1 MRKKQIKRQIR
12 YFRKTGM
19 ALILAVAMLLSM
31 TSCGSAGD
39 GTDMVTKT
47 EKPDMEG
54 AVSSDAVDGT
64 EDTTKVEYNNEP
76 VKDIYKDYFLVGAA
90 INGKDLD
97 TMALNHEGMTKILKK
112 HFNTTTLSNLMKP
125 DYLLDQ
131 KASQK
136 SKDGMPVCK
145 FDTCDPALKFCMN
158 NYIHMRGHT
167 LIWHNQTPRWLFF
180 KDYDEKTKKLVDAKT
195 MERRMESY
203 IRQVI
208 THCQKKYPGVVYA
221 WDVVNECVSVDPGSY
236 VETKGGWK
244 LRGSTKK
251 DNDFTHEDAQANL
264 WYTTMGETYVEKAFT
279 FARKYADEEVSLF
292 YNDYNVFMTEKMENI
307 YKMVSELKEKG
318 IIDGIG
324 LQPTVLLNWP
334 DLDVDGD
341 GTFKTCLEKYAELGL
356 ELQITE
362 LSFKIDDGNVDDD
375 TLKQQ
380 ADCYR
385 EFMELLLKEDIEG
398 GGPCNITSVTVF
410 GICDDY
416 PLYDDFT
423 QNLYLW
429 DKDCNP
435 KPCFYAFAE
444 PGLKRKK

>member
-1 MRKKQIKRQIR
+1 MKKKD
-12 YFRKTGM
+12 FRKIGVVV
-19 ALILAVAMLLSM
+19 ILSAVMVLFV
-31 TSCGSAGD
+31 TSCGSKGD
-39 GTDMVTKT
+39 GNEAVQNTKSPESEAT
-47 EKPDMEG
+47 AS
-54 AVSSDAVDGT
+54 AVGGT

-97 TMALNHEGMTKILKK
+97 TMALNHEGMTEILKK
-112 HFNTTTLSNLMKP
+112 NFNTTTLSNLMKP

-136 SKDGMPVCK
+136 SEDGMPVCK
-145 FDTCDPALKFCMN
+145 FDTCDPALKFCQEN
-158 NYIHMRGHT
+158 GIQMRGHT
-167 LIWHNQTPRWLFF
+167 LIWHNQTPKWLFF

-195 MERRMESY
+195 MEKRMQSY
-203 IRQVI
+203 IRQVL
-208 THCQKKYPGVVYA
+208 THCQKEYPGVVYA

-251 DNDFTHEDAQANL
+251 DNDFSHEDAVDNL
-264 WYTTMGETYVEKAFT
+264 WYTTMGETYVEKAFMY
-279 FARKYADEEVSLF
+279 ARKYAAQEVSLF

-307 YKMVSELKEKG
+307 YAMVSELKEKG
-318 IIDGIG
+318 LIDGIG

-356 ELQITE
+356 AIHITE
-362 LSFKIDDGNVDDD
+362 LSFKIDDGNVNED

-385 EFMELLLKEDIEG
+385 EFMELLLKEDSNN

-435 KPCFYAFAE
+435 KPCFYGFVE
-444 PGLKRKK
+444 PGLNVKK

>member
-1 MRKKQIKRQIR
+1 MKR
-12 YFRKTGM
+12 
-19 ALILAVAMLLSM
+19 ILPKFMVIVMTAAMVFSV
-31 TSCGSAGD
+31 TSCGSAGNQEE
-39 GTDMVTKT
+39 TAANTQ
-47 EKPDMEG
+47 KPDTGM
-54 AVSSDAVDGT
+54 AASSGAVDGT
-64 EDTTKVEYNNEP
+64 EETTKVEYNNEP

-97 TMALNHEGMTKILKK
+97 TMALNHEGMTEILKK
-112 HFNTTTLSNLMKP
+112 NFNTTTLSNLMKP
-125 DYLLDQ
+125 EYLLDQ

-136 SKDGMPVCK
+136 SEDGMPVCK
-145 FDTCDPALKFCMN
+145 FDTCDPALRFCQEN
-158 NYIHMRGHT
+158 GIQMRGHT
-167 LIWHNQTPRWLFF
+167 LIWHNQTPKWLFF
-180 KDYDEKTKKLVDAKT
+180 KDYNEKTKKLVDAKT
-195 MERRMESY
+195 MEKRMESY
-203 IRQVI
+203 IRQVF
-208 THCQKKYPGVVYA
+208 THCQEEYPGVVYA

-251 DNDFTHEDAQANL
+251 DNDFSHEDAVDNL
-264 WYTTMGETYVEKAFT
+264 WYTTMGETYVEKAFMY
-279 FARKYADEEVSLF
+279 ARKYAAQDVSLF

-307 YKMVSELKEKG
+307 YAMVSELKEKG
-318 IIDGIG
+318 LIDGIG

-356 ELQITE
+356 EIHITE
-362 LSFKIDDGNVDDD
+362 LSFKIDDGNVDED

-380 ADCYR
+380 AACYR
-385 EFMELLLKEDIEG
+385 EFMELLLKEDSDN

-429 DKDCNP
+429 DKECNP
-435 KPCFYAFAE
+435 KPCFYGFVE
-444 PGLKRKK
+444 PGLTMKK

>member
-1 MRKKQIKRQIR
+1 MKR
-12 YFRKTGM
+12 
-19 ALILAVAMLLSM
+19 ILPQFMVIVMTAAMVFSV
-31 TSCGSAGD
+31 TSCGSAGNRED
-39 GTDMVTKT
+39 TAANMK
-47 EKPDMEG
+47 KPDTGM
-54 AVSSDAVDGT
+54 AASSGAVDGT
-64 EDTTKVEYNNEP
+64 ADTTKVEYNNEP

-97 TMALNHEGMTKILKK
+97 TMALNHEGMTEILKK
-112 HFNTTTLSNLMKP
+112 NFNTTTLSNLMKP
-125 DYLLDQ
+125 EYLLDQ

-136 SKDGMPVCK
+136 SEDGMPVCK
-145 FDTCDPALKFCMN
+145 FDTCDPALRFCQEN
-158 NYIHMRGHT
+158 GIRMRGHT
-167 LIWHNQTPRWLFF
+167 LIWHNQTPKWLFF

-195 MERRMESY
+195 MENRMQSY
-203 IRQVI
+203 IRQVL
-208 THCQKKYPGVVYA
+208 THCQEEYPGVVYA

-251 DNDFTHEDAQANL
+251 DNDFSHEDAVDNL
-264 WYTTMGETYVEKAFT
+264 WYTTMGETYVEKAFMY
-279 FARKYADEEVSLF
+279 ARKYAAQEVGLF

-307 YKMVSELKEKG
+307 YAMVSELKEKG
-318 IIDGIG
+318 LIDGIG

-356 ELQITE
+356 EIHITE
-362 LSFKIDDGNVDDD
+362 LSFKIDDGNVDED

-385 EFMELLLKEDIEG
+385 EFMELLLKEDSDN

-429 DKDCNP
+429 DKECNP
-435 KPCFYAFAE
+435 KPCFYGFVE
-444 PGLKRKK
+444 PGLAKMK